1 MSKQTF
7 TLGLAADSRQCG
19 QFSALTDL
27 PEVIHTVT
35 TRAGP
40 DFTGP
45 AESAGVAAAVAELA
59 GAVGLQGAAWCHQVH
74 GEVVVRAATAGP
86 AGDGDAIWTDRP
98 GLGVLARSADCPL
111 VLLVAPPTHGRGG
124 RGGAVGVAHAS
135 WRSTVAGISGRLVR
149 TLADNAAMD
158 SAVDSAAKP
167 TADPTN
173 NPAEMVAA
181 ICPSA
186 GPCCYEV
193 GEEVRDAALTAHGDR
208 AGAWFRYRADRLYF
222 DLWAANCDQLRWAGL
237 LPAHI
242 HRAGICTICRHEI
255 FFSHRVEGARA
266 GRFAAL
272 IGLRP

>member
-1 MSKQTF
+1 MSKQSF
-7 TLGLAADSRQCG
+7 TLDLAADGRQCG
-19 QFSALTDL
+19 QFSVLTDL

-35 TRAGP
+35 TRTGP

-59 GAVGLQGAAWCHQVH
+59 GAVGLRGAAWCHQVH
-74 GEVVVRAATAGP
+74 GEVVVRAAAAGP

-111 VLLVAPPTHGRGG
+111 VLLVAPPAHGRGG

-149 TLADNAAMD
+149 TLTDDAAL
-158 SAVDSAAKP
+158 
-167 TADPTN
+167 DPT
-173 NPAEMVAA
+173 EMVAA

-193 GEEVRDAALTAHGDR
+193 GEEVREAALTAHGDW
-208 AGAWFRYRADRLYF
+208 AGAWFRYAAGRLYF
-222 DLWAANCDQLRWAGL
+222 DLWAANSDQLRWAGL
-237 LPAHI
+237 LPSHI
-242 HRAGICTICRHEI
+242 HRAGICTMCRHEI
-255 FFSHRVEGARA
+255 FFSPRIDGARA